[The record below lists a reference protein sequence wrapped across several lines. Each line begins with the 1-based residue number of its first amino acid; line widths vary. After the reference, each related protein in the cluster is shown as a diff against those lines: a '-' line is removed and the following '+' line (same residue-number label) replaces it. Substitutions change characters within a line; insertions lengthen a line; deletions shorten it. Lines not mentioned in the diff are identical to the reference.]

1 MAWAADGGETV
12 TVSPIGLKIDLD
24 YFGDEYIANAPQKL
38 TLHYLDGSSYTVYDE
53 DALLYNRMY
62 ALQSGST
69 LTVSFD
75 RIVDVEELS
84 TVEIDGM
91 VFGISLRAD

>member
-1 MAWAADGGETV
+1 
-12 TVSPIGLKIDLD
+12 
-24 YFGDEYIANAPQKL
+24 
-38 TLHYLDGSSYTVYDE
+38 
-53 DALLYNRMY
+53 MY

-75 RIVDVEELS
+75 RIVDVDGLS

-91 VFGISLRAD
+91 VFGLTLKTD

>member
-1 MAWAADGGETV
+1 M
-12 TVSPIGLKIDLD
+12 
-24 YFGDEYIANAPQKL
+24 
-38 TLHYLDGSSYTVYDE
+38 YDE